1 MITYQYNAI
10 TPDGVKTRGVVQA
23 ADEFS
28 AVEKIKAT
36 CPIVTKITPVSAK
49 SGNLL
54 QKDVGGKTIDAK
66 ALSVMC
72 SQFSIILRSGVPI
85 SKCMDSQ
92 VYNTN
97 TNKTGVFKNATSND
111 GKTQFYIA
119 DFDAVKGVLVRPTN
133 SMTGY
138 GQGTIKDGGSKAYL
152 GYTGATVAKDK
163 HIRVWINKT
172 TSEITISW
180 E

>member
-1 MITYQYNAI
+1 
-10 TPDGVKTRGVVQA
+10 
-23 ADEFS
+23 
-28 AVEKIKAT
+28 
-36 CPIVTKITPVSAK
+36 
-49 SGNLL
+49 
-54 QKDVGGKTIDAK
+54 
-66 ALSVMC
+66 
-72 SQFSIILRSGVPI
+72 
-85 SKCMDSQ
+85 MDSQ